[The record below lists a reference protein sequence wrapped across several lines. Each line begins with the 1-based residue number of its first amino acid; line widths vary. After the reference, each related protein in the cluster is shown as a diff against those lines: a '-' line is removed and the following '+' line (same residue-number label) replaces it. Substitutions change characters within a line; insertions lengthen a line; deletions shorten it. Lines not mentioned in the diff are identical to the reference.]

1 MKVVLL
7 GTSHPFRGGLASY
20 NERLALEFQNQGHE
34 VEIWT
39 FTVQYPSFLFPGK
52 TQFSEEPAPEGITI
66 KRVVNSVNPFNWLAT
81 GRKLKKYQAD
91 VIIVKY
97 WLPFMGPC
105 FGTILRRAKKS
116 GATIISIIDNII
128 PHEKRFGDNGFTKY
142 FVKPI
147 DGFVTMSENVDS
159 DLNQFDKIKPR
170 GSYPHPIFD
179 NFGTPL
185 DRENALKKL
194 DLSTDYKYILF
205 FGIIRD
211 YKGLDWLLKAF
222 KESNFHQ
229 LNLKLIVAGEA
240 YTDEQKYRDL
250 IKELELENH
259 IIYHNAFVND
269 SDVKNY
275 FCAADLIAQPYKN
288 ATQSGVT
295 QIAYHFEKPM
305 LVTNVGGLPEM
316 VPNGKAG
323 IVCETNTASITNGI
337 NEFFTSN
344 VNYEAGIKN
353 EKQKYLWSGLTT
365 TIFNLLDTIKHGN
378 KK

>member
-66 KRVVNSVNPFNWLAT
+66 KRIVNSVNPFNWLAT
-81 GRKLKKYQAD
+81 GRKLKKHKAD
-91 VIIVKY
+91 LIIVKY

-105 FGTILRRAKKS
+105 FGAILRRAKKS

-159 DLNQFDKIKPR
+159 DLNQFDTSKPR

-179 NFGTPL
+179 NFGTQL
-185 DRENALKKL
+185 DRETALKKL
-194 DLSTDYKYILF
+194 ELSTECRYLLF

-222 KESNFHQ
+222 KESNFIQ

-250 IKELELENH
+250 IKELDLTDH

-275 FCAADLIAQPYKN
+275 FCASDLIAQPYKN

-323 IVCETNTASITNGI
+323 IVCETNTESITAGI
-337 NEFFTSN
+337 NQFFESD

-365 TIFNLLDTIKHGN
+365 TIFNLLDTIKHGD